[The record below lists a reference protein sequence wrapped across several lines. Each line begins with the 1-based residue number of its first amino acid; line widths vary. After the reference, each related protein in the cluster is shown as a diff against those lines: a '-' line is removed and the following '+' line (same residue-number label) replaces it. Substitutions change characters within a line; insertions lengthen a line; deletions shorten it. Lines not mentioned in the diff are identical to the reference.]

1 MDRNF
6 TIPPP
11 QALLSRTPDV
21 NLDNLPENDQT
32 DTQ

>member
-1 MDRNF
+1 MDRDF

-11 QALLSRTPDV
+11 QPLLSRTPNV